1 MGSGK
6 YSEGIGAL
14 LCESSDGLLK
24 VSISG
29 MTESE
34 RGLER
39 VDIMDASKG
48 LKTIDDFDF
57 NKYIGKIITVEFNE
71 MIKAKDKEDYSLFL
85 PRIKEFREDKTEADD
100 LEYIKGL

>member
-1 MGSGK
+1 M
-6 YSEGIGAL
+6 
-14 LCESSDGLLK
+14 CESSDGLLK

-48 LKTIDDFDF
+48 LKVIDDFDF
-57 NKYIGKIITVEFNE
+57 NKYTGKIITVEFNE
-71 MIKAKDKEDYSLFL
+71 LIKAKDKEGYSLFL
-85 PRIKEFREDKTEADD
+85 PRIKEFREDKIEADD

>member
-1 MGSGK
+1 M
-6 YSEGIGAL
+6 
-14 LCESSDGLLK
+14 CESSDGLLK

-48 LKTIDDFDF
+48 LKVIDDFDF
-57 NKYIGKIITVEFNE
+57 NKYTGKIITVEFNE
-71 MIKAKDKEDYSLFL
+71 LIKAKDKEDYSLFL
-85 PRIKEFREDKTEADD
+85 PRIKEFREDKIEADD